1 MSLVLFHM
9 LQVQKIIY
17 SASKQYKIINAK
29 WINQSSYF
37 FERVKM
43 FGHVKDNRMNT
54 IKWKAA
60 GKTEVIAVR

>member
-43 FGHVKDNRMNT
+43 FGHVKDNRMN
-54 IKWKAA
+54 IAKWKAV